1 MSIGKFFRKLQRS
14 FRQLWRMSGKSLHR
28 WLNRLLASLLGR
40 GRRGRRHGTS
50 GFVLPTVAMVML
62 VVVLLTT
69 AMVLRS
75 LDRAKNASN
84 FRVSQAALNAGG
96 PAIERAKAKIEAL
109 FNDPTLPRSTPSER
123 TLYNA
128 IVTQP
133 GRYTFGDEIAL
144 KVVDDFGDGA
154 GVYGGDGTVNSTDNG
169 SATELAHS
177 ETTNTAW
184 KFPVDTDNNGKYDSF
199 TLYGLY
205 FRSPPISDGS
215 ATRPRTALE
224 ARTPPM
230 EEVSIESGCEGA
242 LGTSAAL
249 VGSNGWYKVASELR
263 KSFYVYTATVPITVE
278 PSEIA
283 SVVEMGAED
292 RYEKYQGNKGFSAL
306 EMQQDQGQIPLQY
319 QAVWY
324 QDDLSLTP
332 GTPFRLNGRVFTNSN
347 LFISENCGGGSG
359 CPIRLYLISSPAS
372 CYFNEENSKAIVG
385 GNLVNG
391 GASWDSSG
399 DEVRVDRFNEDLEV
413 GEDPS
418 SSNIASGSQSIV
430 SGEEPRNVAY
440 NNEAYEE
447 RIDFLTRSA
456 EEGSGGSYT
465 VSGGDV
471 TDTTR
476 DPQVVK
482 TRVEAR
488 LKEDSSL
495 DPETVRL
502 EELELYMRNRTRRIP
517 FKEVASG
524 DSALGSYDVD
534 GDDDGLADPDPGV
547 FEDNPFSSVSAGE
560 AVGGLRPPNEWAFPT
575 DPIDGTTGT
584 GYTGLELNISGSL
597 ALPGM
602 TEPQQQEEQ
611 GYEDYLGDRILLGNN
626 LPALWYKESLGDF
639 VGDDETQE
647 LSGIDWNA
655 GDGTRYR
662 KTRVQRLDDLGTT
675 NRNGFWERAAA
686 EKPSQ
691 KLENKGGLRVVT
703 GAGIYVATGDPS
715 FPRDNISFLPEPEL
729 GEGVILDDPADPT
742 DDPILGGNIVVWPD
756 TMPMWADTD
765 LTADDIATLG
775 DEELAFYW
783 EWENDDEG
791 EIEDPGTPPVIRNGV
806 SDPPPVLPHTPA
818 TAYSDTTNAERDLM
832 GDLLMRSTVVYHYAN
847 SSPDESRNQ
856 LPLACVSSYYDPT
869 NATTAK
875 NFVASGYGDWD
886 TPPDEEPRY
895 EPNFGRSN
903 NGVVYPAPHE
913 TEDRTS
919 LMGTWG
925 ARLRT
930 QARLVFPNGRIANP
944 PLRAAMEKYAADP
957 MGTEFTF
964 EENGAID
971 AAICSLSILDGYS
984 DGSFTPDTD
993 PPITPGSIYEQT
1005 FLDAQQIR
1013 AIHGDDSTTALDET
1027 FSFNN
1032 GALDADYD
1040 PGYDLP
1046 VEERQP
1052 LEIRATVLDL
1062 KLLREQGIAAIDA
1075 APNPEF
1081 LLPNTGIIY
1090 ATRDDALPDRSA
1102 PGEGQSQLNLSAVD
1116 FKLDPTRRP
1125 NAILLING
1133 DRLDRDRSP
1142 ENDGEFRDEEKGL
1155 ILATP
1160 LPVYIKGDFNKHQ
1173 TPAGAD
1179 LEEFTTDLADDWGN
1193 FYNRTSS
1200 AIDPNFACRRPAPP
1214 SSVCAGATAGG
1225 DLWRSATII
1234 SDSTT
1239 LLSDSFEF
1247 GYRVDGDYD
1256 LRNNAGGAGYS
1267 GGNNIMIIDGDGDGY
1282 DADDEDDEIIDP
1294 AIIRQENGFFANNY
1308 VTSRN
1313 FQDSD
1318 YRSLVTAAE
1327 PDDYKASS
1335 YFNNFVTPVQRRTWF
1350 YEYVMEICR
1359 KPMVSLCTP
1368 DDWVVGLTTGT
1379 GNEKASEIPLGT
1391 PVGDLLSGTTATP
1404 AINESDR
1411 RYPRRM
1417 AFLRNPADNKLIVAT
1432 VEVPAR
1438 VPRPIPL
1445 GIDGGGLL
1453 NWYPYHN
1460 PSGPIE
1466 LPVDEDDKLDVTPG
1480 AIPVGEYRGFGG
1492 FDARSPGT
1500 ITPRRQDNAL
1510 WYVTRQGSNRYYGNT
1525 RFLWYQQ
1532 QFEADYL
1539 LDDRILARDDS
1550 SSPPWITAISNS
1562 VEQPLLEPVLQQQV
1576 TTRVLPAGGDD
1587 LRGFARAF
1595 RGRDPGNCDR
1605 RSCLV
1610 KWTRWQPRAT
1620 ESTFNIVAVSGQ
1632 GPVRVDEGPP
1642 ARNEDGGGL
1651 HNFVRTLENWVRAG
1665 SSDYV
1670 DLNISGSFI
1679 ETKQNNYATAP
1690 FVTLLNRTE
1699 ADDASLFVER
1709 QGYKT
1714 DANTGPLGYTGD
1726 DVLGTLPYYNPPGRQ
1741 WGFDLGL
1748 LSQPPDLF
1756 AEQFTV
1762 ETAESPK
1769 EFMREVNRDD
1779 DWVEALMCAAE
1790 ARDPDSTPQTYVGLP
1805 GATYDRYAI
1814 PGADQRP
1821 NDCLDLSNYP
1831 DNPS

>member
-14 FRQLWRMSGKSLHR
+14 FRHLWRMSVKLLHR
-28 WLNRLLASLLGR
+28 LRNRLLASLVGR

-84 FRVSQAALNAGG
+84 FRVSQAALNASG

-109 FNDPTLPRSTPSER
+109 FSDPTLPRSTPSER

-128 IVTQP
+128 IVSQP

-144 KVVDDFGDGA
+144 KVIDDFGNGA
-154 GVYGGDGTVNSTDNG
+154 GVYSETGDGTVNSTDDG
-169 SATELAHS
+169 SATELANS
-177 ETTNTAW
+177 ETSNTAW

-205 FRSPPISDGS
+205 FRSPPISGTS
-215 ATRPRTALE
+215 TTRPRTALE

-242 LGTSAAL
+242 IGTSAAL
-249 VGSNGWYKVASELR
+249 VGSNGWYKVGSELR

-292 RYEKYQGNKGFSAL
+292 RYEKYQGNKGFAAL

-347 LFISENCGGGSG
+347 MFMSENCGGGSG

-372 CYFNEENSKAIVG
+372 CFFQEENSKAVVG

-391 GASWDSSG
+391 GASWDSSISTYA
-399 DEVRVDRFNEDLEV
+399 VQVDMFNEDLAV
-413 GEDPS
+413 GSAPS
-418 SSNIASGSQSIV
+418 SRDITSGSQSV
-430 SGEEPRNVAY
+430 SGEAPRNVAY

-456 EEGSGGSYT
+456 ELGSGGSYT

-476 DPQVVK
+476 DPQVVR
-482 TRVEAR
+482 TRVKAR
-488 LKEDSSL
+488 LREDSSL
-495 DPETVRL
+495 DPVTVRL

-524 DSALGSYDVD
+524 ASALGTTYDVD
-534 GDDDGLADPDPGV
+534 SDSDGLADANAGV
-547 FEDNPFSSVSAGE
+547 FEGSPFASVSAGE
-560 AVGGLRPPNEWAFPT
+560 AAEGLRPPNAWAFPT
-575 DPIDGTTGT
+575 DPIDGTTST
-584 GYTGLELNISGSL
+584 GYTGLSLNISGSV

-602 TEPQQQEEQ
+602 TEPQQQEDQ
-611 GYEDYLGDRILLGNN
+611 GYEEYLGDRILLGNN
-626 LPALWYKESLGDF
+626 LPALWYKDSLGDF

-647 LSGIDWNA
+647 LSGINWNA

-686 EKPSQ
+686 DKPIQ
-691 KLENKGGLRVVT
+691 RLENKGGLRVVT
-703 GAGIYVATGDPS
+703 GAGIYVAGDS
-715 FPRDNISFLPEPEL
+715 LFPRKNISFLPAPQL
-729 GEGVILDDPADPT
+729 GEDVTVAAPT
-742 DDPILGGNIVVWPD
+742 FGANIVAWPD

-765 LTADDIATLG
+765 LTAGDIATLG
-775 DEELAFYW
+775 TEDLAFYW
-783 EWENDDEG
+783 EWENDGDE
-791 EIEDPGTPPVIRNGV
+791 EVPNQLPPVIRDGD
-806 SDPPPVLPHTPA
+806 SDPPPVLGYSLASPY
-818 TAYSDTTNAERDLM
+818 TAITNDERDLM

-869 NATTAK
+869 TETTAK
-875 NFVASGYGDWD
+875 NFVESGEPDWD
-886 TPPDEEPRY
+886 ERY
-895 EPNFGRSN
+895 DAEKGRSN
-903 NGVVYPAPHE
+903 NGVVYDPPHSE
-913 TEDRTS
+913 EDRTM

-925 ARLRT
+925 SRLRT
-930 QARLVFPNGRIANP
+930 QASIVFPNGRIANP
-944 PLRAAMEKYAADP
+944 PLRSAMEKYAADSSA
-957 MGTEFTF
+957 EFTF

-971 AAICSLSILDGYS
+971 AAICSLRILAGYTS
-984 DGSFTPDTD
+984 GGFAPDTS

-1013 AIHGDDSTTALDET
+1013 AIHADDGTTDLDET

-1032 GALDADYD
+1032 GALDAGYD

-1062 KLLREQGIAAIDA
+1062 NLLRNQGIAAIAD

-1081 LLPNTGIIY
+1081 MLPNTGIIY

-1102 PGEGQSQLNLSAVD
+1102 PPGSSQLNLSAVD

-1133 DRLDRDRSP
+1133 DRLDRNRTP
-1142 ENDGEFRDEEKGL
+1142 VNDGNFRDEEKGL
-1155 ILATP
+1155 VLATP

-1173 TPAGAD
+1173 TPVGAA

-1214 SSVCAGATAGG
+1214 SSVCASASANG

-1256 LRNNAGGAGYS
+1256 LRNNAGGGRNDEDSTANG
-1267 GGNNIMIIDGDGDGY
+1267 IMRIDRNGDGTI
-1282 DADDEDDEIIDP
+1282 DETMEIFDP
-1294 AIIRQENGFFANNY
+1294 EIERRDNGFFANNY
-1308 VTSRN
+1308 VTSHD
-1313 FQDSD
+1313 FLDSD
-1318 YRSLVTAAE
+1318 YRSLVTTDEEDLIA
-1327 PDDYKASS
+1327 YQASS
-1335 YFNNFVTPVQRRTWF
+1335 YFNNFVTPVQRRTNF

-1359 KPMVSLCTP
+1359 KPMVSLCTA

-1379 GNEKASEIPLGT
+1379 GNEKASEIPIGT
-1391 PVGDLLSGTTATP
+1391 PVGNLLSGTTVQMARSPIDPLDTDL
-1404 AINESDR
+1404 NKVEQ
-1411 RYPRRM
+1411 RYPRRV
-1417 AFLRNPADNKLIVAT
+1417 AFLRNPANNRLIVVT
-1432 VEVPAR
+1432 TGTAR
-1438 VPRPIPL
+1438 RPIPI
-1445 GIDGGGLL
+1445 GIKDEGDGTLD
-1453 NWYPYHN
+1453 WYPYQN
-1460 PSGPIE
+1460 PSSGTDRIK
-1466 LPVDEDDKLDVTPG
+1466 LPVTDNVLDLSGSGILTEFEGFGPVSPG
-1480 AIPVGEYRGFGG
+1480 ANH
-1492 FDARSPGT
+1492 
-1500 ITPRRQDNAL
+1500 PRREDNAL
-1510 WYVTRQGSNRYYGNT
+1510 WYVTRQGSNRRYGNT
-1525 RFLWYQQ
+1525 RWLWYQQ
-1532 QFEADYL
+1532 QYDGDYL
-1539 LDDRILARDDS
+1539 LEDVILDNTS
-1550 SSPPWITAISNS
+1550 SATWRTAISNE

-1576 TTRVLPAGGDD
+1576 TTRHLTGDSD
-1587 LRGFARAF
+1587 LGSFVNAIN
-1595 RGRDPGNCDR
+1595 GRDPGSNCNGE
-1605 RSCLV
+1605 SCVV

-1632 GPVRVDEGPP
+1632 GPVRVQDSPYT
-1642 ARNEDGGGL
+1642 RNEDGGGL

-1665 SSDYV
+1665 DEDYV

-1679 ETKQNNYATAP
+1679 ETKKNNYATAP
-1690 FVTLLNRTE
+1690 FFTLLNTTE
-1699 ADDASLFVER
+1699 ADDAYLFVER

-1714 DANTGPLGYTGD
+1714 DNGTKPLGYTGNN
-1726 DVLGTLPYYNPPGRQ
+1726 VLGAIPYYNPPGRQ

-1805 GATYDRYAI
+1805 GATYQRYAI